1 MRYAITQYN
10 VVWYQMIQDSIVYYN
25 TIPYN
30 AIQHSRIS
38 YTHRRTHRY
47 THRISSPPLYI
58 ALHVRQHSYG
68 RIVTA
73 HLNNMLTSRRTSTD
87 RCTHRRI
94 HTLPPTTSYY
104 CYARVDRHVWHRP
117 REHNFPGEVM
127 WGDTLRARAPVFMH
141 HVGQFRCEWCDD
153 GYTCIALYKQ

>member
-38 YTHRRTHRY
+38 YTHRHTHRY

-87 RCTHRRI
+87 RCTHRRT

-104 CYARVDRHVWHRP
+104 CYARADRHVWHRL
-117 REHNFPGEVM
+117 ENIISQ
-127 WGDTLRARAPVFMH
+127 AR
-141 HVGQFRCEWCDD
+141 WC
-153 GYTCIALYKQ
+153 GGIPSGLGPLFSCIMSANAGVSDVTMDIRV